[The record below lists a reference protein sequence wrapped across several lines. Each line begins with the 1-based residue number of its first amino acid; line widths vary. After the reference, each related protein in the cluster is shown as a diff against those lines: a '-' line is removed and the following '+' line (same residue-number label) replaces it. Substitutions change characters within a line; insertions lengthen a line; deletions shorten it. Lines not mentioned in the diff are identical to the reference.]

1 MNWFSRFRI
10 ATGEFIAGSTQRD
23 RIQKE
28 QESASAKDDIIS
40 AKNDQI
46 VTLEKE
52 LAGAKAK
59 DDQIARL
66 EREIG
71 RLKESAVTDVST
83 TEANDNQI
91 AALEKEIANLKEKL
105 EVSGI
110 ESQSTRG
117 TTFKSKKAKSK
128 DAKGDPYQ
136 QLGEDLIN
144 ALKRTTKGG
153 HDQS

>member
-1 MNWFSRFRI
+1 MNWFSKFRI
-10 ATGEFIAGSTQRD
+10 ATGEFIAGSTQRE

-28 QESASAKDDIIS
+28 QESASAKDDIIN

-52 LAGAKAK
+52 LVGAKAK

-66 EREIG
+66 EREIA
-71 RLKESAVTDVST
+71 RLKESTVTDAAT
-83 TEANDNQI
+83 TEAKDNQI
-91 AALEKEIANLKEKL
+91 AAFENEITSLKEKL
-105 EVSGI
+105 EVSEI
-110 ESQSTRG
+110 ESSSTRG
-117 TTFKSKKAKSK
+117 TTFKSKKAKPK
-128 DAKGDPYQ
+128 DVKGDPYQ